1 MNRATLVVVDRFL
14 GVFLSPNATNGW
26 VSLSDDTIRNIVGN
40 LDNGE
45 KSMVAQT
52 SQRSRDV
59 VQPVIDQ
66 ERETQIEAMR
76 EWLNGI
82 AAERSTCQ
90 IEHGGY
96 NVPIKVDLCDDKRI
110 WRLELDDTTHSG
122 HVRDMS
128 KNGSG
133 MEVTVLTLQTDA
145 NGGNPFFVVNIK
157 SDINTLSSLKNVLCA
172 SPWGSIPGD
181 DRPLVFRD
189 GDLDL
194 TYSFS
199 ISDVLVSL
207 VQEEC
212 SALTQRINNCKWMGR
227 NIKDMQEWL
236 CRFDNPDFTS
246 FINRGLDVSLD
257 LHKWQLNFQKENENS
272 VQKVSAVFLFE
283 ENRLELAWFHVLYIL
298 EGGNEHRHEGFKQT
312 KNLTGLEEL
321 KSFLVGTD
329 WGDGEQM
336 DSYYLAIE
344 DPVERH

>member
-14 GVFLSPNATNGW
+14 GVFLSSDATNGW

-145 NGGNPFFVVNIK
+145 NGENPFFVVNIK
-157 SDINTLSSLKNVLCA
+157 SGINTLPELKNVLCA
-172 SPWGSIPGD
+172 SPWGSIPDD
-181 DRPLVFRD
+181 DRPLSFND
-189 GDLDL
+189 GYLDL

-199 ISDVLVSL
+199 IADILEPL
-207 VQEEC
+207 KQEQC
-212 SALTQRINNCKWMGR
+212 DALLESINNCEWMES
-227 NIKDMQEWL
+227 NVKEMQRWL

-246 FINRGLDVSLD
+246 FTNRGLDVSSD
-257 LHKWQLNFQKENENS
+257 LRKWQLNFKKENENS
-272 VQKVSAVFLFE
+272 VQTVSAVFLFE
-283 ENRLELAWFHVLYIL
+283 ETQLELAWFHVLYGL
-298 EGGNEHRHEGFKQT
+298 EGRNEHRYEDFKQT
-312 KNLTGLEEL
+312 KNLTELKEL